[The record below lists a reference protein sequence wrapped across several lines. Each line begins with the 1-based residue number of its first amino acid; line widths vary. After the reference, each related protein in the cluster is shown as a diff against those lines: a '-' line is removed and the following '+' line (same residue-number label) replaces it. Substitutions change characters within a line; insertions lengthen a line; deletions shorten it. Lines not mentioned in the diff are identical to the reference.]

1 MKAARFHETGGPE
14 VLVYEDVPDPVP
26 GRGEILLKV
35 EAAGVNYVDIMR
47 RRGDPM
53 HEPSPTPFTIG
64 YEMAGVVA
72 GHGPGVDGPATGTPV
87 FVHSGSGAYAQYAV
101 VPAEKAIPIPDGI
114 DAVQMTA
121 LWLQGITAALALRE
135 AGRLGKGDTVLVEAA
150 AGGLGIL
157 TVQLAKV
164 WGAGSVIAAAST
176 PEKVELARSFGA
188 DLGVD
193 YSLSGWGEE
202 VMRLTEGRGTD
213 LVIESVGGETLLAAL
228 GTLAPFG
235 RLVVLGS
242 ASNIPSLVHS
252 GELFNHNRSMVGFG
266 VHQYFP
272 NTELIKSTVAE
283 LVELVVD
290 GRLRLQLDH
299 VLPLREAAQT
309 HRLVEERRSTGKVVL
324 QPWA

>member
-1 MKAARFHETGGPE
+1 MKAARFHETGPPE
-14 VLVYEDVPDPVP
+14 VLVHEDVPDPVP
-26 GRGEILLKV
+26 GPGEILLKV

-72 GHGPGVDGPATGTPV
+72 GHGPDVDGPAEGTPV

-101 VPAEKAIPIPDGI
+101 VPADKIIPIPEGI
-114 DAVQMTA
+114 DAVQMTT

-135 AGRLGKGDTVLVEAA
+135 AGRLAKGETVLVEAA
-150 AGGLGIL
+150 AGGVGVL
-157 TVQLAKV
+157 TVQLARI

-176 PEKVELARSFGA
+176 EAKIEVARSLGA
-188 DLGVD
+188 DLGVN
-193 YSLSGWGEE
+193 YNEPGWGEE

-213 LVIESVGGETLLAAL
+213 VVVESVGGDTLLTAL

-235 RLVVLGS
+235 RIVVLGS
-242 ASNIPSLVHS
+242 ASNVPSLVHS

-283 LVELVVD
+283 LVELIVD
-290 GRLRLQLDH
+290 GQLRLQLDH
-299 VLPLREAAQT
+299 VLPLSEAAQA
-309 HRLVEERRSTGKVVL
+309 HRLVEERRSMGKVVL